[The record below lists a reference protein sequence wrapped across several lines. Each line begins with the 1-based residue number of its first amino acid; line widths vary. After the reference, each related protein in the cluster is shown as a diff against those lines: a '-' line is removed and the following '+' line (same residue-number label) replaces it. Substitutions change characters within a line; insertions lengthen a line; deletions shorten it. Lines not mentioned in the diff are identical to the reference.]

1 MSLAR
6 YLARRL
12 FFAAVLVLV
21 VASAALWLTRLAP
34 GDFTS
39 DMALQI
45 DAATRVAMRARY
57 GLDQP
62 IAVQYLEWLRRAMTL
77 DLGTSFLYTR
87 PVTDI
92 IGERAVNTAILAL
105 AALVL
110 ATITGVPL
118 GVFTGSRRGGVLP
131 TIVRGVAFIL
141 LSLPPL
147 LMSLVLVFVAARTGW
162 LPVGGMTSA
171 GASDTSAMARAADVL
186 WHLPVP
192 ALALALPLAA
202 TLERLQSRALSE
214 TLREPFVLAALA
226 RGLSPSQVV
235 WRHAWRVSL
244 RPVTAVYGIIIGSLL
259 GGSFVVEIVTSWPGL
274 GRLMYD
280 ALRARDVF
288 LVAGCAG
295 VGAAFLAAGTL
306 LSDLLLALADP
317 RVRDEAAGAAR

>member
-12 FFAAVLVLV
+12 FFSALLVLV

-34 GDFTS
+34 GDFTTA
-39 DMALQI
+39 DAALQT
-45 DAATRVAMRARY
+45 DAATRAAMRARY

-62 IAVQYLEWLRRAMTL
+62 IVFQYVAWLRRAATL

-87 PVTDI
+87 PVGDI
-92 IGERAVNTAILAL
+92 IGERAANTAILAL

-110 ATITGVPL
+110 ATLTGVPL
-118 GVFTGSRRGGVLP
+118 GVFTGSRRGGLVP
-131 TIVRGVAFIL
+131 AVVRGATLVV

-147 LMSLVLVFVAARTGW
+147 LMSLLLVFVAARTGW

-171 GASDTSAMARAADVL
+171 GASDGPGVARLLDVL

-202 TLERLQSRALSE
+202 TLERLQSQAIAD
-214 TLREPFVLAALA
+214 TLQEPFILAALA
-226 RGLSPSQVV
+226 RGLSPSRVL
-235 WRHAWRVSL
+235 WHHAWRVSL
-244 RPVTAVYGIIIGSLL
+244 RPVAAVYGIIVGSLL

-295 VGAAFLAAGTL
+295 VGAAFLAVGTL
-306 LSDLLLALADP
+306 LSDLLLAVADP
-317 RVRDEAAGAAR
+317 RVRDEPSGAA